1 MKKFILLL
9 VFSIFTLTACSGGEY
24 AELRKYRGE
33 CSKKIESS
41 CAKYLFLESWINIK
55 EESFTT
61 NLDKQDWYYWKN
73 RYLKELKTKEDA
85 YVAIDT
91 MLSSLDDPYTRFLTP
106 EEVEDQNMNI
116 AAQLSGIGVVI
127 SSMSGKIT
135 VEDVIEASPADMNGL
150 KIGDIIM
157 KIDGNSVSGYDI
169 KKIANMIRG
178 QKGTQVEL
186 LLLRSDGF
194 ITKRITR
201 DTIKIK
207 SVKFKMLD
215 DNIAYIRL
223 STFMS
228 QTAGVE
234 FKDAL
239 LKASK
244 ADALIVDLR
253 GNQGGL
259 LQNANYIANLLLK
272 EGRIVSVHKKGDKT
286 ETINVQHIGSSFDK
300 PMVVLTNGLSA
311 SAGEILAAALQE
323 NGRAK
328 LVGEKTYGKGLIQR
342 IMPLPLNTA
351 MNVTIAKYLTPLGHD
366 INKNGIKPDYEVK
379 LSAEDIKAGK
389 DPQLDKAISLLK
401 KDIASYTK

>member
-1 MKKFILLL
+1 MKKFILFL
-9 VFSIFTLTACSGGEY
+9 VFSIFALTACSGGEY
-24 AELRKYRGE
+24 AELRKYRSE
-33 CSKKIESS
+33 CNKNIESS
-41 CAKYLFLESWINIK
+41 CAKYLFIESWIDVRQA
-55 EESFTT
+55 SFTT
-61 NLDKQDWYYWKN
+61 NLEKQDWYYWKN

-106 EEVEDQNMNI
+106 EELEDQNMNI

-135 VEDVIEASPADMNGL
+135 VEDVIEGSPADKNGL

-157 KIDGNSVSGYDI
+157 KIDGISVSGYDI
-169 KKIANMIRG
+169 RKIANMIRG
-178 QKGTQVEL
+178 KKGTQVEL
-186 LLLRSDGF
+186 LLLRTGGF
-194 ITKRITR
+194 VTKKITR

-228 QTAGVE
+228 QSAGAE
-234 FKDAL
+234 FREAL
-239 LKASK
+239 MKSAK
-244 ADALIVDLR
+244 ADALIIDLR

-272 EGRIVSVHKKGDKT
+272 DGKIVSIHSKGDRT
-286 ETINVQHIGSSFDK
+286 ETVNVQHTGSSFDM
-300 PMVVLTNGLSA
+300 PMVVLTNGLCA

-351 MNVTIAKYLTPLGHD
+351 MNVTIAKYLTPKGHD
-366 INKNGIKPDYEVK
+366 IHKNGIKPDYEVK
-379 LSAEDIKAGK
+379 ISTDDIKAGK
-389 DPQLDKAISLLK
+389 DPQLDKAISVLK
-401 KDIASYTK
+401 NDKLSSK